1 MKLTL
6 KLPIVRQNPSGTWD
20 RYQTDASLE
29 IESTYE
35 NRSEL
40 REQADTLLAEL
51 SSEYLLVDVL
61 KVQELLERTQRKLS
75 DINSQMQVAQNQ
87 LERLTRFLN
96 GFGVDATKAFVAFD
110 EQLKLRSA
118 EDSGDG
124 DENDDGDVVP
134 Y

>member
-6 KLPIVRQNPSGTWD
+6 KLPIVRQNSSGTWD

-29 IESTYE
+29 LESTYE

-40 REQADTLLAEL
+40 REQVDTLLAEL

-61 KVQELLERTQRKLS
+61 KVQEQLERTQRKLS
-75 DINSQMQVAQNQ
+75 DVNSQMRVAQNQ

-96 GFGVDATKAFVAFD
+96 GFGVDATRALLAFD

-118 EDSGDG
+118 E
-124 DENDDGDVVP
+124 NRDDGDDGDDGVSIP